1 MSPKNS
7 AKVGFIGECLRCLSK
22 CAPLALHTSKLMMR
36 IGGCSF
42 HINGVLL
49 ADAHELMSQEYRVVV
64 NPHSLDA
71 VSKGFGADDKVLKGI
86 GRVGLELE

>member
-1 MSPKNS
+1 M
-7 AKVGFIGECLRCLSK
+7 
-22 CAPLALHTSKLMMR
+22 
-36 IGGCSF
+36 
-42 HINGVLL
+42 
-49 ADAHELMSQEYRVVV
+49 HELMSQEYKVVV